1 MTNIAD
7 SVFETETAEISPV
20 KTCEII
26 TNNNPAVTESTPLKH
41 LSWSYN
47 TFTNDMKGVKA
58 DITVMQKQITS
69 INNVINSTNAIIESI
84 SKVLDSTEN
93 RQISYDTRM
102 ETLLKEFSI
111 ILDEK
116 NRAINE
122 RDITIRQ
129 LQANLSEIENERNS
143 INLKNS
149 PTKHVDNKSKTA
161 SPPMQPLMCQ
171 MNNIEDLI
179 NLSEIND
186 LCDIETDV
194 LGDASKSDNMLLNAC
209 AISSRLSPGTT
220 AYVDD
225 CDEYAI
231 STANADAC
239 AVPSDSPPEKRA
251 HADDTSAPISQQ
263 CGEDN
268 SGEYDKETRNRTDNP
283 ERTIKSTKQVLYTL
297 SNPTIDNHG
306 ENKENIGLVSANSIG
321 RCRQNSTTY
330 EQELRSPKTPT
341 RLTNKPRQK
350 PNTKAALQSTN
361 VNNKIK
367 SDLPLP
373 TRSKS
378 QVPEWLSRLPLVEIP
393 VDYSQPPFPKRQR
406 TENPPYQQIGCPR
419 TKFQVP
425 KWLSCLPLV
434 EIPVDYSQSPF
445 PKRQQTKNPPYQHI
459 GCPRSRDWLSY
470 LDFVRQATRTNS
482 KLHLSDRSQLT
493 LASRLTIS

>member
-1 MTNIAD
+1 MTNIGD

-26 TNNNPAVTESTPLKH
+26 IDNNPAVTESTLLKH

-58 DITVMQKQITS
+58 EITVMQKQITS

-102 ETLLKEFSI
+102 ETLLKELSI

-122 RDITIRQ
+122 RDITIKQ
-129 LQANLSEIENERNS
+129 LQANLSEIENERNLL
-143 INLKNS
+143 NLKNL
-149 PTKHVDNKSKTA
+149 PTKHVDNK
-161 SPPMQPLMCQ
+161 
-171 MNNIEDLI
+171 
-179 NLSEIND
+179 
-186 LCDIETDV
+186 
-194 LGDASKSDNMLLNAC
+194 NAC
-209 AISSRLSPGTT
+209 ATSSRLSPGTT

-225 CDEYAI
+225 SDEYAI
-231 STANADAC
+231 STANVDAC
-239 AVPSDSPPEKRA
+239 AVPSNSSPEKSA

-263 CGEDN
+263 YGEDN
-268 SGEYDKETRNRTDNP
+268 SADYDKETLNRTDNIVNP
-283 ERTIKSTKQVLYTL
+283 ERTIKSTKQVLNLL
-297 SNPTIDNHG
+297 SNPTMDNHG
-306 ENKENIGLVSANSIG
+306 ENKENIGLVSVNSSG
-321 RCRQNSTTY
+321 RCQQNSTSY
-330 EQELRSPKTPT
+330 EQELRSPRTPN
-341 RLTNKPRQK
+341 RSTNKPRQK

-393 VDYSQPPFPKRQR
+393 VDYSQSPFPKRQR
-406 TENPPYQQIGCPR
+406 TENPPYQQSGCPR

-445 PKRQQTKNPPYQHI
+445 PKRQRTKNPPYQHI
-459 GCPRSRDWLSY
+459 GCPRTRDWLSY
-470 LDFVRQATRTNS
+470 LDFVRQSTKTNS
-482 KLHLSDRSQLT
+482 KLHHSDRSQLT
-493 LASRLTIS
+493 LVSRSRLTTS

>member
-7 SVFETETAEISPV
+7 SVFDTETVEISPV

-26 TNNNPAVTESTPLKH
+26 TDNNPAVAESTPLKH

-122 RDITIRQ
+122 RDITIKQ
-129 LQANLSEIENERNS
+129 LQENLLEIENERNS
-143 INLKNS
+143 LNLKNL

-171 MNNIEDLI
+171 MNNIENLI
-179 NLSEIND
+179 NLSKIND

-194 LGDASKSDNMLLNAC
+194 LGDASKSDDMLLNSC
-209 AISSRLSPGTT
+209 AISGRLSPETT

-225 CDEYAI
+225 SDEYAI
-231 STANADAC
+231 STTN
-239 AVPSDSPPEKRA
+239 
-251 HADDTSAPISQQ
+251 DTSAPISQQ

-268 SGEYDKETRNRTDNP
+268 SGDYDKETLNRTDNIVNP
-283 ERTIKSTKQVLYTL
+283 ERTIKSTKQVLNPL
-297 SNPTIDNHG
+297 SNPTMDNHG
-306 ENKENIGLVSANSIG
+306 ENKENIGLVSANSIE
-321 RCRQNSTTY
+321 RCQHNSISY

-341 RLTNKPRQK
+341 RSTNKPRQK

-393 VDYSQPPFPKRQR
+393 VDYSQSPFPKRQR
-406 TENPPYQQIGCPR
+406 TQNPPYQQIGCPR
-419 TKFQVP
+419 TKSQVP

-445 PKRQQTKNPPYQHI
+445 PKRQRTKNPPYQHI
-459 GCPRSRDWLSY
+459 GCPRTRDWLSY
-470 LDFVRQATRTNS
+470 LDFVRQATGTNS
-482 KLHLSDRSQLT
+482 KLHHSDRSQLT
-493 LASRLTIS
+493 LVSRLTIS

>member
-41 LSWSYN
+41 LSLSYN

-58 DITVMQKQITS
+58 DITVIQKQITS

-122 RDITIRQ
+122 RDITIKQ
-129 LQANLSEIENERNS
+129 LQANLSEIENDRNS
-143 INLKNS
+143 LNLKNS

-179 NLSEIND
+179 NLSKIND
-186 LCDIETDV
+186 LCDIEIDV
-194 LGDASKSDNMLLNAC
+194 LGDASKSDDMLLNAC

-225 CDEYAI
+225 SDEYAI

-239 AVPSDSPPEKRA
+239 AVPSDSPPEKSA

-268 SGEYDKETRNRTDNP
+268 SGEYDETLNRTDNIVNP
-283 ERTIKSTKQVLYTL
+283 ERTKKLVKPAIMCNSKSTICQQKMYGKSPLQDRTMPQDWLNYLPFVETGQEENVNSNVSMQLDYNLTRENPVETL
-297 SNPTIDNHG
+297 PLT
-306 ENKENIGLVSANSIG
+306 KM
-321 RCRQNSTTY
+321 
-330 EQELRSPKTPT
+330 SPRTSSH
-341 RLTNKPRQK
+341 N
-350 PNTKAALQSTN
+350 NTN
-361 VNNKIK
+361 VIPDEVLHTPIALLGADSSNVCMEDQLKAYRRKHQTVNRIKQCPNPMQPKKVTFFKEQSKPYCGRVNK
-367 SDLPLP
+367 
-373 TRSKS
+373 TRF
-378 QVPEWLSRLPLVEIP
+378 Q
-393 VDYSQPPFPKRQR
+393 
-406 TENPPYQQIGCPR
+406 TEYN
-419 TKFQVP
+419 
-425 KWLSCLPLV
+425 
-434 EIPVDYSQSPF
+434 
-445 PKRQQTKNPPYQHI
+445 
-459 GCPRSRDWLSY
+459 
-470 LDFVRQATRTNS
+470 QAFFREGNAYRHTN
-482 KLHLSDRSQLT
+482 D
-493 LASRLTIS
+493 